1 MSPCAGRW
9 TMSGTTGPT
18 GRNGR
23 ARTSS
28 SSRGRGG
35 RPWRT
40 IMRASP
46 VDWRPRARTSKKWR
60 STLDGPTGSSLSTA
74 LKLHRSKTSNY
85 RFNLRFQPFRSRR
98 SNFSIFFIIVS
109 THFQSLFALLKNKMK
124 QLPTSVQVSFL
135 IHLRLQ
141 NRRAVV
147 PEPLQRSDTVHLN
160 H

>member
-1 MSPCAGRW
+1 MLSTALKLHR
-9 TMSGTTGPT
+9 
-18 GRNGR
+18 
-23 ARTSS
+23 
-28 SSRGRGG
+28 
-35 RPWRT
+35 
-40 IMRASP
+40 
-46 VDWRPRARTSKKWR
+46 SKTVKAMQREVMLLSTALKLHR
-60 STLDGPTGSSLSTA
+60 SKTPSAEELESIQLSTA

-85 RFNLRFQPFRSRR
+85 RFNFRFQPFRSRR
-98 SNFSIFFIIVS
+98 SSLPIFFIIVS

-147 PEPLQRSDTVHLN
+147 PEPLQKSDTVHLN